1 VSGVLP
7 QSIPTM
13 IYTHTAVTL
22 PVKVGSDTTPIAIS
36 GGTLSLDF
44 AVNDTSIPVGSV
56 VQVFRSNDGIS
67 WKINTPIST
76 CIVTTTRMCSIQTD
90 HLSYFSVVYSSGS
103 MVSGGSSTTNT
114 TTTSYTSISNGL
126 VGGGGSMKT
135 SLFPGLLLN
144 KVFPTAITGIS
155 LNQSKESILDP
166 SSHKKDITKQTT
178 LGIQASKYMTYEE
191 YLSLVSQ

>member
-1 VSGVLP
+1 MSGVLP

-67 WKINTPIST
+67 WKVNTPIST
-76 CIVTTTRMCSIQTD
+76 CMVTVARMCSIQTD

-103 MVSGGSSTTNT
+103 AVSGGSSTTTNT
-114 TTTSYTSISNGL
+114 TTTSYTSTNNSL
-126 VGGGGSMKT
+126 VGGGGSIGT
-135 SLFPGLLLN
+135 SLFPGLLLDQ
-144 KVFPTAITGIS
+144 VFPSAPTGTSLTQGKENIT
-155 LNQSKESILDP
+155 DA
-166 SSHKKDITKQTT
+166 SS
-178 LGIQASKYMTYEE
+178 
-191 YLSLVSQ
+191 